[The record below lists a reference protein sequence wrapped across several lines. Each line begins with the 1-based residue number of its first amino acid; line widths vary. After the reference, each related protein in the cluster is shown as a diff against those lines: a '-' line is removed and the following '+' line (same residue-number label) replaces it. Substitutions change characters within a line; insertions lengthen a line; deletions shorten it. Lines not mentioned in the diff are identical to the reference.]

1 MQGLKDNYSLHV
13 VIATVLAS
21 TMILMSS
28 NGVADAKKTTEDAP
42 STGLLKQPPAPP
54 GLFGQQ
60 GSYSIKDLKPKQQ
73 VERPVPSMKIP
84 VAPKAPDMPN
94 LKQAQIAPPAGIS
107 APVMLKPAVKGIT
120 QKVRIKEP
128 VFSQAM
134 PTIKTPV
141 SRVRPVA
148 PIRPQLKHLNKIA
161 SSVAMPVIG
170 TGVPQFNHNI
180 PPQHNM
186 PQFTAYPNQQRTPPQ
201 IQQFRYIPLPV
212 YQANYG
218 QPQPPSFNRN
228 VPGYWVPQI
237 NSK

>member
-28 NGVADAKKTTEDAP
+28 NGVADAKKATEDAP
-42 STGLLKQPPAPP
+42 STGLLKQPPPPP
-54 GLFGQQ
+54 GLFGQH

-73 VERPVPSMKIP
+73 VERPIPSMSTP

-107 APVMLKPAVKGIT
+107 APVMLKPAAKGIT
-120 QKVRIKEP
+120 QKVQIKEP
-128 VFSQAM
+128 V
-134 PTIKTPV
+134 
-141 SRVRPVA
+141 SRVQPAA
-148 PIRPQLKHLNKIA
+148 PIRPQLKYLNKA
-161 SSVAMPVIG
+161 APSSAAIPAIG
-170 TGVPQFNHNI
+170 TVVPQFNHNI
-180 PPQHNM
+180 PSQHNM
-186 PQFTAYPNQQRTPPQ
+186 PQFMAHPKQQRTPPQ

-218 QPQPPSFNRN
+218 QPQPPSFNSN
-228 VPGYWVPQI
+228 IPGYWVPQI